1 MPNMESAYQP
11 SYNPDLVQT
20 KPQAEQVESDALA
33 SEYDKMD
40 KLTSGELD
48 ELEQALNGEIE
59 QLQQTLRILYYVR
72 SNRKYERR
80 Q

>member
-1 MPNMESAYQP
+1 MANMESAYQP

-20 KPQAEQVESDALA
+20 KPQAEQAESDALA
-33 SEYDKMD
+33 SEYDKMF